1 MNFFSNQLF
10 GQTLQTAYFPG
21 QCIQPI
27 MFELDSQYWQ
37 VPTLETGDPVSDF
50 LLPSQFIDFYEP
62 VARDAAALMTGE
74 SDLPPSI
81 PSLSYLPRVCH
92 GVATVEA
99 WQEEEMQNLYEPA
112 PMVKW
117 GAIASWKEFVAQRK
131 RIFVNTRRCRRKLER
146 EVGQPTFT
154 FQDQRGDVLATAMAW
169 KSKQYRATG
178 EADAFANP
186 QHVKLFETLAAQK
199 RLQISTMRLGEQ
211 LLAVHI
217 GFVVEGR
224 FYSWVAAYDSDY
236 HCYGPGRQLLHYLL
250 ERSFELGHAEF
261 DFLRGNESYKWK
273 YATHTR
279 LIAEL
284 GQPDFSI
291 RAKRQLKEALK
302 VSLLDFFNA
311 VPQAKTLAKTVALR
325 M

>member
-1 MNFFSNQLF
+1 MNFFSHHLF
-10 GQTLQTAYFPG
+10 SQMLQTAYFPG
-21 QCIQPI
+21 QIIKP
-27 MFELDSQYWQ
+27 MVFELNGKYWQ
-37 VPTLETGDPVSDF
+37 VPTLQTGEPVSDF

-62 VARDAAALMTGE
+62 VARDAAALMQGE
-74 SDLPPSI
+74 AGLSPTI
-81 PSLSYLPRVCH
+81 PSLSYLPRACH
-92 GVATVEA
+92 GLATVEA
-99 WQEEEMQNLYEPA
+99 WQQQELQNRYEPA
-112 PMVKW
+112 PMVQW
-117 GAIASWKEFVAQRK
+117 GAIASWEEFAAQRK

-146 EVGQPTFT
+146 EVGQPSFS
-154 FQDQRGDVLATAMAW
+154 FQDERGDVLATAMAW

-178 EADAFANP
+178 EADAFANA

-199 RLQISTMRLGEQ
+199 RLQVSTMRLGDQ

-217 GFVVEGR
+217 GFVSQGR
-224 FYSWVAAYDSDY
+224 FSSWVAAYDSDY
-236 HCYGPGRQLLHYLL
+236 HCYAPGRQLLHYLL
-250 ERSFELGHAEF
+250 QESFELGHQEF
-261 DFLRGNESYKWK
+261 DFLRGNEAYKWK

-284 GQPDFSI
+284 GHPDFSI